1 MHWKDLNLKVRIVLF
16 ASSLADTY
24 LIKDK
29 RLPKKYELKSLNYV
43 ANLK

>member
-24 LIKDK
+24 LII
-29 RLPKKYELKSLNYV
+29 PKIIVKKLYRKFQ
-43 ANLK
+43 